1 VESVVIVTVE
11 RQATLAQGIFFAS
24 LLLLVGQ
31 SFDQQ
36 DAV

>member
-1 VESVVIVTVE
+1 LSESVVIVTVE
-11 RQATLAQGIFFAS
+11 RQATLAQGTFRLSA
-24 LLLLVGQ
+24 LLVGQ